1 MTMKKIEAIVRPTK
15 IGDVCLAL
23 NAIGHPGLTVTE
35 VEGHGKQRGV
45 EQQFRGKTYKVEL
58 ITKARIEIIADDG
71 DVEGIT
77 KAICEAACTGQVGDG
92 KIFIY
97 PVEDVIRIRT
107 KERGSAAIG

>member
-1 MTMKKIEAIVRPTK
+1 MKKIEAIVRPTK
-15 IGDVCLAL
+15 LGDVCSAL
-23 NAIGHPGLTVTE
+23 NRIGHPGLTITE

-58 ITKARIEIIADDG
+58 LTKGRIEIIAEDR

-77 KAICEAACTGQVGDG
+77 KAICEAALTGHAGDG

-107 KERGSAAIG
+107 EERGSAAIN